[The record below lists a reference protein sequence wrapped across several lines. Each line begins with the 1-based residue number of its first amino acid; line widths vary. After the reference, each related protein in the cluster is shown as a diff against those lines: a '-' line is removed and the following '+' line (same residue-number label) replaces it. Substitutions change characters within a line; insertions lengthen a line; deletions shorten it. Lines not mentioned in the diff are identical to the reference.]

1 MVSQSGHLLIL
12 HGHTPLRPGLAHR
25 TQRLWPHGFVII
37 TGLSCYNINMAVK
50 LAKALLSK
58 LKVTLS
64 KELLLAELIRPVVG
78 WAAPPRCPRA
88 PSGHLRDRAWG
99 A

>member
-25 TQRLWPHGFVII
+25 TQRLWSHGFVVI
-37 TGLSCYNINMAVK
+37 TGLSCYNINMALK
-50 LAKALLSK
+50 LAKVLLSK

-64 KELLLAELIRPVVG
+64 KELFLAELIRPVVG
-78 WAAPPRCPRA
+78 WGTTTLVSSGPLGPLEKLRA
-88 PSGHLRDRAWG
+88 
-99 A
+99 